1 MLNKIIAI
9 GLFLGLAV
17 GLGAAIT
24 GNPVLHA
31 IARESA
37 PLGKLFINA
46 IKMVVIPLVVSV
58 IFASIAQLG
67 DTRKLGKIGGLTF
80 VIYCGTLI
88 PAIIIGMGVTAMG
101 LRYAPSLEMPDIE
114 ASQIPQLRSLT
125 DFVISLVPANPF
137 AAAASGQILPLIV
150 FTALFA
156 AAAGTLAKERRERMI
171 DAAEDVSG
179 ALIKLVWW
187 ILYTAPIGIFGLVAP
202 ATALLGWGLIQS
214 LAIFIICVFIG
225 LVFLMALVFMP
236 SLILLGKM
244 RPSKF
249 FKGTL
254 GAASIAFSTTSTATA
269 IPVSLE
275 ETTQKLGVSES
286 VADLLIPLGASI
298 YRPGSALFQ
307 GAAVVF
313 LAHVYNVPLAFGA
326 IGAVIFATF
335 LVSLTVAPVP
345 SSGVV
350 TMAPALASV
359 GIPVAG
365 LALILGIDR
374 IPDMMRSCVNVLGQ
388 IATAVLVDKQEGSAE
403 PMPLRDKSD

>member
-17 GLGAAIT
+17 GLGAAMT
-24 GNPVLHA
+24 GSPILHA

-58 IFASIAQLG
+58 IFASIARLG

-80 VIYCGTLI
+80 LIYCGTLI

-101 LRYAPSLEMPDIE
+101 LRFAPSLEMPNIE

-214 LAIFIICVFIG
+214 LAIFIFCVFIG
-225 LVFLMALVFMP
+225 LVLLMAFVFLP
-236 SLILLGKM
+236 LLIVLGKM
-244 RPSKF
+244 PPSKF

-388 IATAVLVDKQEGSAE
+388 IATAVLVDKRQG
-403 PMPLRDKSD
+403 